1 MNYYNNIKE
10 LIGNTP
16 LIKINNFHT
25 KSSVNIFS
33 KLEYYNPTGSVKD
46 RVGYYMINEYEKL
59 GILKKGMTIVE
70 ATAGNTGLGVLLGAL
85 NRGYKIILVV
95 PDKFSIEK
103 ITLMKALGAE
113 VILTPKEKGIKG
125 ALEYAEELLSS
136 IENSISLKQFENI
149 NNPESH
155 YSGTGKEIYNAL
167 HGDIDYFVAGAGSG
181 GTFTGVM
188 KYLKEKNSK
197 VKGILVDP
205 YGSTMGGG
213 EEGSYSIEGIGNNF
227 IPKVM
232 DMDLVYDVIKIRD
245 EEAFYFS
252 SELARREG
260 IIAGPSS
267 GAAMAA
273 VLTLEKTIGSGNIV
287 TLFPDRG
294 DRYFSKGIYK

>member
-125 ALEYAEELLSS
+125 ALEYAEELLIS
-136 IENSISLKQFENI
+136 IENSISLKQFENS

-188 KYLKEKNSK
+188 KYLKEKNPK

>member
-125 ALEYAEELLSS
+125 ALEYAEELLRS